1 MSEYP
6 PPAPVPPQYPQQ
18 PQQYQP
24 APKDP
29 NNAFLIELVGGIFG
43 LMGLGYFY
51 TGQMEAG
58 AIRLIAW
65 IAFMAI
71 GWTVT
76 ALLSAILIGLCLI
89 PVMLVAQFGVP
100 YWSAKQLKDGMLML
114 PPPAPMM

>member
-43 LMGLGYFY
+43 ILGAGYFY

-58 AIRLIAW
+58 AIRLIGW
-65 IAFMAI
+65 IAFLAI
-71 GWTVT
+71 GWVT
-76 ALLSAILIGLCLI
+76 ASLLTLVVVGFCMMPLL
-89 PVMLVAQFGVP
+89 LVAQFAVP
-100 YWSAKQLKDGMLML
+100 YYSAKQLKDGMLML

>member
-6 PPAPVPPQYPQQ
+6 PPTPVPPQY

-29 NNAFLIELVGGIFG
+29 NTAFLIELVGGMFG

-58 AIRLIAW
+58 VIRLIAW
-65 IAFMAI
+65 IAVLGI
-71 GWTVT
+71 GWTITGV
-76 ALLSAILIGLCLI
+76 LSAILIGLCLI
-89 PVMLVAQFGVP
+89 PVMLVVQFGVP
-100 YWSAKQLKDGMLML
+100 FWSANQLKQGMLML
-114 PPPAPMM
+114 PPGPPMM